1 MIVLVDDNAPDDVSF
16 DSSDRNSCLAA
27 IRKFAAGKG
36 RVVTSLS
43 LDGETISE
51 EAFLASTQGKEL
63 HVTTDSIRNLVSE
76 SLQEASRYLPVLTAG
91 LERIADSLEREKV
104 KDAVGSF
111 RQASDGIDWL
121 IHVLTHCQNLLGLKD
136 SEILDGKLDEVR
148 NSLNGR
154 LKDVSA
160 SLEAGKYFELSFRLR
175 NELIPELEKLVA
187 YTHSLGAF
195 ADGRVQ

>member
-1 MIVLVDDNAPDDVSF
+1 MVLENTSF
-16 DSSDRNSCLAA
+16 DCSDRGAVLAA
-27 IRKFAAGKG
+27 IHKSAASKG
-36 RVVTSLS
+36 RIVSSLS
-43 LDGETISE
+43 LDGENISE
-51 EAFLASTQGKEL
+51 ESFLASTQGQEL
-63 HVTTDSIRNLVSE
+63 HVKTDSIRNLVSE
-76 SLQEASRYLPVLTAG
+76 SLQEASRYLPVLVAG
-91 LERIADSLEREKV
+91 LGRIADSLEREKV
-104 KDAVGSF
+104 KDAADSF

>member
-1 MIVLVDDNAPDDVSF
+1 MIVLVDDKAPDDVSF

-51 EAFLASTQGKEL
+51 EAFLESTQGKEL

-104 KDAVGSF
+104 KDAAGSF

-136 SEILDGKLDEVR
+136 SEILDGTLDEVR
-148 NSLNGR
+148 NALNAR
-154 LKDVSA
+154 LKDVST

-175 NELIPELEKLVA
+175 NELIPELEKLVP

>member
-1 MIVLVDDNAPDDVSF
+1 MIVLLDGMVLENTSF
-16 DSSDRNSCLAA
+16 DSSDRGAVLAA
-27 IRKFAAGKG
+27 IHKSVASKG
-36 RVVTSLS
+36 RIVSSLS
-43 LDGETISE
+43 LDGENISE
-51 EAFLASTQGKEL
+51 ESFLASTQGQEL
-63 HVTTDSIRNLVSE
+63 HVKTDSIRNLVSE
-76 SLQEASRYLPVLTAG
+76 SLQEASRYLPVLVAG
-91 LERIADSLEREKV
+91 LGRIADSLEREKV
-104 KDAVGSF
+104 KDAADSF

-136 SEILDGKLDEVR
+136 AEILDGKLDEVR

>member
-1 MIVLVDDNAPDDVSF
+1 MIVLLDGMVLENTSF
-16 DSSDRNSCLAA
+16 DSSDRGAVLAA
-27 IRKFAAGKG
+27 IHKSVASKG
-36 RVVTSLS
+36 RIVSSLS
-43 LDGETISE
+43 LDGENISE
-51 EAFLASTQGKEL
+51 ESFLASTQGQEL
-63 HVTTDSIRNLVSE
+63 HVKTDSIRNLVSE
-76 SLQEASRYLPVLTAG
+76 SLQETSRYLPVLVAG
-91 LERIADSLEREKV
+91 LGRIADSLEREKV
-104 KDAVGSF
+104 KDAADSF

>member
-1 MIVLVDDNAPDDVSF
+1 MIVLVDDKAPDDVSF
-16 DSSDRNSCLAA
+16 DSSNRNSCLAA

-148 NSLNGR
+148 NALNAR

-175 NELIPELEKLVA
+175 NELIPELEKLVP